1 MIGILCAMEEEIRE
15 YLDKITDAQTRIVG
29 GFKFTEGIL
38 MGKRVVLCKCGV
50 GKVNA
55 AACTQALILS
65 WPVKLV
71 VNSGV
76 AGALREPL
84 EVGDICV
91 ATDLVQYDVDTSALG
106 DPVGFVSTVEQTSF
120 RCAEW
125 AVAALLQ
132 AARSI
137 EGVRTLSCRVATG
150 DQFMVT
156 QANKDRVVR
165 LFDACATE
173 MEGAAVAQVCFL
185 NGVDCAVV
193 RTISDASSEEHKL
206 EYEKYMPAAAHTAA
220 RVVLKFLEG

>member
-1 MIGILCAMEEEIRE
+1 MIGILCAMEEEIKE
-15 YLDKITDAQTRIVG
+15 YLDRIVDAQTRVVG
-29 GFKFTEGIL
+29 GFKFVQGVL
-38 MGKRVVLCKCGV
+38 MGKRVILCQCGV

-55 AACTQALILS
+55 AACTQALILT

-71 VNSGV
+71 INSGV

-106 DPVGFVSTVEQTSF
+106 DPVGFVSTVEQTNF

-137 EGVRTLSCRVATG
+137 EGVRTMSCRVATG
-150 DQFMVT
+150 DQFMVA

-193 RTISDASSEEHKL
+193 RAISDASTGKNET
-206 EYEKYMPAAAHTAA
+206 EYRQFMPDAA
-220 RVVLKFLEG
+220 RTSAKVVLKFLEG